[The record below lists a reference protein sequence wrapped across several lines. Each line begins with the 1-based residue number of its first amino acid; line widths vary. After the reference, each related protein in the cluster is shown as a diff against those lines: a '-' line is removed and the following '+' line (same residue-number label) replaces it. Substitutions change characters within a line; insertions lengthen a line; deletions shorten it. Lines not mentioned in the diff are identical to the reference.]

1 MQGHTGEVFVL
12 ESHPSDSRILLS
24 AGHDGLVILWDM
36 LAGVKLKTLNLEEDG
51 AITCIFDCKF
61 SPDGLTCAAADS
73 SGYLTVMGFDSSEP
87 YKKVFT
93 VHSCMPYST
102 RPYSNSYCSKFTPT
116 LRCFI
121 LVLFVDYTYPF
132 CCFPNSSFLVASQGA
147 VLPH

>member
-73 SGYLTVMGFDSSEP
+73 SGYLTVMGFGSSEP

-93 VHSCMPYST
+93 VHSLFIPVYRT
-102 RPYSNSYCSKFTPT
+102 VHVLTVILIAQNSHQLY
-116 LRCFI
+116 
-121 LVLFVDYTYPF
+121 
-132 CCFPNSSFLVASQGA
+132 GA
-147 VLPH
+147 LY